1 MAQFMGS
8 LAFRKDKTMQK
19 TLTRIDMA
27 QILSIL
33 RAIAG
38 QLDFRAVIRAVSAE
52 IRTLL
57 PHDHLDVA
65 LLSSD
70 RTLVVAYETGLH
82 TEWDASTTATKP
94 VETSPIR
101 DVFTGKVDHIVTD
114 DAQTDTRFCFEGAF
128 SQPIFSAGLRSRLHV
143 PLKVEGRVIGALSF
157 STQEI
162 GTYHLRDVA
171 TAQIVADILSSY
183 FFALQQSE
191 LAKQSELQQ
200 METEARAEGLRIGA
214 LHLTEEL
221 ENARQSVGMD
231 LHDQTLADLTRISR
245 NLKRLINK
253 ESLRGSELQPLQED
267 IEHCLRELRIIID
280 NAKPSVLQFFGFGQA
295 VEALLERSIRSDT
308 ALLDYHLHDD
318 GCSGIE
324 ELPANTLV
332 ALYRIVQEAI
342 NNTVRHANASKIE
355 IRLGRLDER
364 VRIVVSDDGMGL
376 PKASGRRNSG
386 LNNMRTRASLIQA
399 ELTVAPRPDGTG
411 TQLEIALPAG
421 KPVTQ
426 AQGAVGR

>member
-1 MAQFMGS
+1 MAQFMDS
-8 LAFRKDKTMQK
+8 LAFRKGTRMQK
-19 TLTRIDMA
+19 THPRIDMA

-38 QLDFRAVIRAVSAE
+38 QLDFRAVISAVSTE

-65 LLSSD
+65 LLSGD

-101 DVFTGKVDHIVTD
+101 DLFTGEVDHIVTD
-114 DAQTDTRFCFEGAF
+114 DAQTDARFRFEGAF

-157 STQEI
+157 STQKI
-162 GTYHLRDVA
+162 GTYRPADVD

-221 ENARQSVGMD
+221 ENARQAVGMD

-245 NLKRLINK
+245 NLKRLISK
-253 ESLRGSELQPLQED
+253 VTLRGSELQPLQED

-295 VEALLERSIRSDT
+295 VEALLERSVRSDT

-342 NNTVRHANASKIE
+342 NNTVRHANASCIE
-355 IRLGRLDER
+355 VELLRSGDC
-364 VRIVVSDDGMGL
+364 VRIVVSDDGSGL
-376 PKASGRRNSG
+376 PKTSGRRKGG
-386 LNNMRTRASLIQA
+386 LGNIQTRASLIQA
-399 ELTVAPRPDGTG
+399 SLSVSSRPDGTG
-411 TQLEIALPAG
+411 TRLEITLPTDRPTPLLPGEAS
-421 KPVTQ
+421 
-426 AQGAVGR
+426 A